1 MSEGPW
7 SLALLFLAGSFGG
20 LIDSVAGGGGLITL
34 TTLLSLGLP
43 PQTAL
48 GTNKFQSSFGSF
60 TATAY
65 HVRKKNITLDREAW
79 LGVAYTLVGAALGA
93 WAVQRIHSDTLG
105 KIIPLLLVVV
115 LLYMFFTPTL
125 GDAESRPKISSKFFY
140 PLLGL
145 SLGFYDGFFGP
156 GVGTFWAIAFVTILG
171 YSLSRAT
178 GYTKLMNFT
187 SNIVS
192 LVVFA
197 IGGNVLPLFALS
209 MAAGQ
214 ILGAQLGSRLVI
226 TRGAPFIRP
235 FFIGVVILTILKLFY
250 DQFIAL

>member
-1 MSEGPW
+1 MDESLW
-7 SLALLFLAGSFGG
+7 SLPLLFLAGGLGG

-43 PQTAL
+43 PQAAL

-65 HVRKKNITLDREAW
+65 HVRKKNIVLDREAW
-79 LGVAYTLVGAALGA
+79 LGVAYTFMGAALGA
-93 WAVQRIHSDTLG
+93 WAVQRIHSDLLG
-105 KIIPLLLVVV
+105 TIIPFLLVGV
-115 LLYMFFTPTL
+115 LLYMFFTPAL
-125 GDAESRPKISSKFFY
+125 GDADTRRKLSPHVFY
-140 PLLGL
+140 PLFGL

-156 GVGTFWAIAFVTILG
+156 GVGTFWAIAFVTLLG
-171 YSLSRAT
+171 YNLSRAT

-192 LVVFA
+192 LGVFA
-197 IGGNVLPLFALS
+197 LGGNVLPMFALS

-214 ILGAQLGSRLVI
+214 VLGAQLGSRFVI
-226 TRGAPFIRP
+226 MKGAPFIRP
-235 FFIGVVILTILKLFY
+235 FFIAVVLLTILKLFY
-250 DQFIAL
+250 DRFFS